1 MSNNTAI
8 TPESYPM
15 KGGDS
20 TYSYAKNSS
29 FQKSATNIAKSMI
42 DEAITDYLDIKDFS
56 SASLNNK
63 FHIADLG
70 CSVGPNTFISM
81 QNILEAVQQKYQSQ
95 LGDQYPHKFPDFQIF
110 FNDHVSNDFN
120 TLFSSLPPE
129 RQYFAVGVPGSFH
142 GRLFPNSSL
151 HFVQSSYAVHWLSNL
166 PEELLDKNSPA
177 WNGGRIHY
185 INADDEVGKAYVA
198 QFAKDM
204 ASFLDARAKE
214 IMVGGMMVLIMP
226 STPNDVPHSRIPS
239 GVMFDLLGSS
249 LMDMAKEEL
258 ISEAQVD
265 SFNLPLYAASPKEMT
280 ELINQNGFFSIVRME
295 LNNLFSCIDSQ
306 TTGKSCTMHLRA
318 ALEGI
323 IVKHFGSK
331 VIDEVFHRLYE
342 KTQEFSERLESSYKE
357 GTQLVLV
364 LKRKLK

>member
-1 MSNNTAI
+1 M
-8 TPESYPM
+8 PESYPM
-15 KGGDS
+15 NGGDS
-20 TYSYAKNSS
+20 TYSYTKNSY
-29 FQKSATNIAKSMI
+29 FQKTAINIAKSMI
-42 DEAITDYLDIKDFS
+42 DEAIVDYLDIKEFS
-56 SASLNNK
+56 SESLNNNT
-63 FHIADLG
+63 FCIADLG
-70 CSVGPNTFISM
+70 CSVGPNTFNSM
-81 QNILEAVQQKYQSQ
+81 QNIIEAVQQKYQSQ
-95 LGDQYPHKFPDFQIF
+95 LGQIPDFQIF

-129 RQYFAVGVPGSFH
+129 TERRYFAAGVPGSFH
-142 GRLFPNSSL
+142 DRLFPNSSL
-151 HFVQSSYAVHWLSNL
+151 HFVHSSYAIHWLSKL
-166 PEELLDKNSPA
+166 PEELLDENSPA
-177 WNGGRIHY
+177 WNRGRIQY
-185 INADDEVGKAYVA
+185 CKAYAA
-198 QFAKDM
+198 QFAKDT
-204 ASFLDARAKE
+204 ARFLDARAKE
-214 IMVGGMMVLIMP
+214 IMVGGMLVLIMP
-226 STPNDVPHSRIPS
+226 SIPNNVPHS
-239 GVMFDLLGSS
+239 MFDLLGSS
-249 LMDMAKEEL
+249 FMDLAKEEL